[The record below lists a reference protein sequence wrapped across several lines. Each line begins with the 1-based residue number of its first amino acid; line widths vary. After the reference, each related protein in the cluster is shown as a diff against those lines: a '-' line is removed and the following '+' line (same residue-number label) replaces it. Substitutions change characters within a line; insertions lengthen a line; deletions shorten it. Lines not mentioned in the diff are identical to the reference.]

1 MKWATLIIVSLAIV
15 VASQPVVSTGGQPED
30 LYGQIIDHKIAQ
42 CDRKALLTATRGPN
56 LQAYGR
62 KALDQAAFYRNQRAS
77 LVRQM
82 VSLGIE
88 PKDYKVQYFLIC
100 SYCDPKQLKTA
111 PRLSAIE

>member
-82 VSLGIE
+82 VSLGVE
-88 PKDYKVQYFLIC
+88 PKDYKVHYFLIRG
-100 SYCDPKQLKTA
+100 YRDPKSSKLAT
-111 PRLSAIE
+111 RLSEIE